1 MGGKESLLYHTKV
14 VKPAKIVLADGGCD
28 YILSG
33 PPVLITRDTSDNA
46 RGGIVM
52 VKGDQGHVI
61 DMWAAEHVGIL
72 TTAPLGRPHRERKKG
87 ARDASAITTA
97 HFTSTSLYISR
108 PSVSHVTVA
117 VLHIMT
123 KPAAELRYAGL
134 NNCQTLANASCRD
147 MITLAEIVGEAR
159 NTSGFWAGFLSPLE
173 FIKTYLPSPHI
184 STELPSWCAT
194 MKFPSCR
201 GSESGKRFKTFVS
214 RPCIKFC
221 SHTQSTDVAKGTI
234 YLGKRPA
241 ARRRSGANAGLRNIN
256 VLLWKQR

>member
-1 MGGKESLLYHTKV
+1 M
-14 VKPAKIVLADGGCD
+14 
-28 YILSG
+28 
-33 PPVLITRDTSDNA
+33 
-46 RGGIVM
+46 
-52 VKGDQGHVI
+52 
-61 DMWAAEHVGIL
+61 GIL

-97 HFTSTSLYISR
+97 HFTSTSLYIPG

-134 NNCQTLANASCRD
+134 NNCQTLANASCRG

-184 STELPSWCAT
+184 ST
-194 MKFPSCR
+194 
-201 GSESGKRFKTFVS
+201 
-214 RPCIKFC
+214 
-221 SHTQSTDVAKGTI
+221 
-234 YLGKRPA
+234 
-241 ARRRSGANAGLRNIN
+241 LR
-256 VLLWKQR
+256 